1 MELGQKCRQICI
13 MHNIKKPFT
22 KGLNRHGADE
32 RNVRVLKNLCFFTKI
47 MMFLPVFIHFLL
59 YSQKVFVIFRLFP
72 LYKNGK
78 MWNLL
83 LPRIKENNGWTCYN
97 SRVIKILIYEA
108 RIKEG
113 MSLRKLS
120 KLTGI
125 SKTRLNDIENEKRSP
140 TLDELERIATIL
152 EVKMES
158 LYENEIKSS
167 FWLEYKRK

>member
-1 MELGQKCRQICI
+1 M
-13 MHNIKKPFT
+13 
-22 KGLNRHGADE
+22 
-32 RNVRVLKNLCFFTKI
+32 
-47 MMFLPVFIHFLL
+47 
-59 YSQKVFVIFRLFP
+59 
-72 LYKNGK
+72 
-78 MWNLL
+78 
-83 LPRIKENNGWTCYN
+83 
-97 SRVIKILIYEA
+97 IKILIYEA

-167 FWLEYKRK
+167 F